1 MANLDTRDPM
11 VKAIEVISGRMLGGI
26 REDHPVA
33 RQLQSEVNRLRTK
46 AEALDNVRARRSPL
60 DTPAA
65 HALKVAKM
73 ARTFNSE
80 ITATVNRAGQIW
92 AEGFKDVH
100 RRIDEKANLKPD
112 AFASEIRTAFRALNN
127 KAQAALINQL
137 VRENR
142 GPEMAAIVRA
152 PSVLTGISDEQ
163 KALYEKMLVET
174 HARSEM
180 DEAAGLEEVF
190 SAVHSATNA
199 AGMLVRDMTDPAK
212 LAAIE
217 GEAAAADAA
226 GAAFQSSFQ

>member
-1 MANLDTRDPM
+1 M
-11 VKAIEVISGRMLGGI
+11 VKALEAIAGRMLSGI
-26 REDHPVA
+26 GENNAVA
-33 RQLQSEVNRLRTK
+33 LQLQSEVTRLRSR

-80 ITATVNRAGQIW
+80 ITATLNRAGQIW
-92 AEGFKDVH
+92 SEGAKDVH
-100 RRIDEKANLKPD
+100 RRIDEKVNLKAD
-112 AFASEIRTAFRALNN
+112 EFASEIRTAYRALGG
-127 KAQAALINQL
+127 KAQAELIGRL
-137 VRENR
+137 ARENR

-163 KALYEKMLVET
+163 KAIYEKMIVET
-174 HARSEM
+174 HAPNEVE
-180 DEAAGLEEVF
+180 EAQALEEAF
-190 SAVHSATNA
+190 SAVQSATSA
-199 AGMLVRDMTDPAK
+199 AGRLVKDMTDPAR

-217 GEAAAADAA
+217 SEAAAADEA